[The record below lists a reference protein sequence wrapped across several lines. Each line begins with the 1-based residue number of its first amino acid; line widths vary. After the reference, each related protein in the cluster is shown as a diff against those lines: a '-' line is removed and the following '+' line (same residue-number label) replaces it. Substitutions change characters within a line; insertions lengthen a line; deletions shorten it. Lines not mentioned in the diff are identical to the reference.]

1 MAKARK
7 VKGESISAIAEAL
20 GVSRVTLYRH
30 IGWPSH
36 FPHSS
41 EPLSRHTRRIEAQVR
56 FKACSPG
63 ETPGKVVQRQFKG
76 VRACPGRI
84 EGACAL
90 PTGKVK
96 WFNNEKGFGFL
107 SRDDGGDVF
116 VHSSV
121 LPAGVDSLKPGQRVE
136 FGVVA
141 GQRGDQ
147 ALSVSLLD
155 PTPSVAAAQRKKPD
169 ELASIVQDLT
179 TLLENITPM
188 LEKGRY
194 PDKASGKKIAGLLR
208 AVADQLD
215 V

>member
-1 MAKARK
+1 
-7 VKGESISAIAEAL
+7 
-20 GVSRVTLYRH
+20 
-30 IGWPSH
+30 
-36 FPHSS
+36 
-41 EPLSRHTRRIEAQVR
+41 
-56 FKACSPG
+56 
-63 ETPGKVVQRQFKG
+63 
-76 VRACPGRI
+76 
-84 EGACAL
+84 L

-96 WFNNEKGFGFL
+96 WFNSEKGFGFL

-121 LPAGVDSLKPGQRVE
+121 LPAGVEALKPGQRVE

-147 ALSVSLLD
+147 ALSVVLLD
-155 PTPSVAAAQRKKPD
+155 PAPSVAAAQRRKPD

-179 TLLENITPM
+179 TVLENVSRS
-188 LEKGRY
+188 LERGRY
-194 PDKASGKKIAGLLR
+194 PDRASGATVAGMLR

>member
-1 MAKARK
+1 M
-7 VKGESISAIAEAL
+7 
-20 GVSRVTLYRH
+20 
-30 IGWPSH
+30 
-36 FPHSS
+36 
-41 EPLSRHTRRIEAQVR
+41 
-56 FKACSPG
+56 
-63 ETPGKVVQRQFKG
+63 
-76 VRACPGRI
+76 
-84 EGACAL
+84 

-121 LPAGVDSLKPGQRVE
+121 LPAGIDGLKPGQRVE

-147 ALSVSLLD
+147 ALSVTVLE
-155 PTPSVAAAQRKKPD
+155 PAPSVAAAQRRKPD

-188 LEKGRY
+188 LERGRY
-194 PDKASGKKIAGLLR
+194 PDKAHGRKIAGLLR

>member
-1 MAKARK
+1 
-7 VKGESISAIAEAL
+7 V
-20 GVSRVTLYRH
+20 
-30 IGWPSH
+30 
-36 FPHSS
+36 
-41 EPLSRHTRRIEAQVR
+41 
-56 FKACSPG
+56 
-63 ETPGKVVQRQFKG
+63 
-76 VRACPGRI
+76 
-84 EGACAL
+84 

-96 WFNNEKGFGFL
+96 WFNSEKGFGFL
-107 SRDDGGDVF
+107 SRDGGGDVF

-121 LPAGVDSLKPGQRVE
+121 LPDGVDALKPGQRVE

-141 GQRGDQ
+141 GSRGDQ
-147 ALSVSLLD
+147 ALSVTLLD
-155 PTPSVAAAQRKKPD
+155 PAPSVAAAQRRKPD

>member
-1 MAKARK
+1 M
-7 VKGESISAIAEAL
+7 
-20 GVSRVTLYRH
+20 
-30 IGWPSH
+30 
-36 FPHSS
+36 
-41 EPLSRHTRRIEAQVR
+41 
-56 FKACSPG
+56 
-63 ETPGKVVQRQFKG
+63 
-76 VRACPGRI
+76 
-84 EGACAL
+84 

-96 WFNNEKGFGFL
+96 WFNSEKGFGFL

-121 LPAGVDSLKPGQRVE
+121 LPAGVEALKPGQRVE

-147 ALSVSLLD
+147 ALSLTLLEPAPSL
-155 PTPSVAAAQRKKPD
+155 AAAARRKPD

-179 TLLENITPM
+179 TVLENITPM

-194 PDKASGKKIAGLLR
+194 PDRTSGKKIAGLLR

>member
-1 MAKARK
+1 MR
-7 VKGESISAIAEAL
+7 
-20 GVSRVTLYRH
+20 
-30 IGWPSH
+30 
-36 FPHSS
+36 
-41 EPLSRHTRRIEAQVR
+41 
-56 FKACSPG
+56 
-63 ETPGKVVQRQFKG
+63 
-76 VRACPGRI
+76 
-84 EGACAL
+84 AL

-96 WFNNEKGFGFL
+96 WFNSEKGFGFL

-121 LPAGVDSLKPGQRVE
+121 LPAGVDALKPGQRVE

-147 ALSVSLLD
+147 ALSVIVLD
-155 PTPSVAAAQRKKPD
+155 PAPSVAAAQRRKPD

-179 TLLENITPM
+179 TLLENVTQQ
-188 LEKGRY
+188 LERGRY
-194 PDKASGKKIAGLLR
+194 PDKAHGSKIADMLR

>member
-1 MAKARK
+1 M
-7 VKGESISAIAEAL
+7 
-20 GVSRVTLYRH
+20 
-30 IGWPSH
+30 
-36 FPHSS
+36 
-41 EPLSRHTRRIEAQVR
+41 
-56 FKACSPG
+56 
-63 ETPGKVVQRQFKG
+63 
-76 VRACPGRI
+76 
-84 EGACAL
+84 

-96 WFNNEKGFGFL
+96 WFNSEKGFGFL

-121 LPAGVDSLKPGQRVE
+121 LPAGVEALKPGQRVE

-147 ALSVSLLD
+147 ALSVVLLD
-155 PTPSVAAAQRKKPD
+155 PAPSVAAAQRRKPD

-179 TLLENITPM
+179 TVLENVSRS
-188 LEKGRY
+188 LERGRY
-194 PDKASGKKIAGLLR
+194 PDKASGAKVAGMLR

>member
-1 MAKARK
+1 M
-7 VKGESISAIAEAL
+7 
-20 GVSRVTLYRH
+20 
-30 IGWPSH
+30 
-36 FPHSS
+36 
-41 EPLSRHTRRIEAQVR
+41 
-56 FKACSPG
+56 
-63 ETPGKVVQRQFKG
+63 
-76 VRACPGRI
+76 
-84 EGACAL
+84 

-96 WFNNEKGFGFL
+96 WFNSEKGFGFL

-121 LPAGVDSLKPGQRVE
+121 LPDGLDALKPGQRVE

-147 ALSVSLLD
+147 ALSVIVLD
-155 PTPSVAAAQRKKPD
+155 PAPSVAAAQRRKPD

-179 TLLENITPM
+179 TLLENVTQQ
-188 LEKGRY
+188 LERGRY
-194 PDKASGKKIAGLLR
+194 PDKAHGGKIAGMLR

>member
-1 MAKARK
+1 M
-7 VKGESISAIAEAL
+7 
-20 GVSRVTLYRH
+20 
-30 IGWPSH
+30 
-36 FPHSS
+36 
-41 EPLSRHTRRIEAQVR
+41 
-56 FKACSPG
+56 
-63 ETPGKVVQRQFKG
+63 
-76 VRACPGRI
+76 
-84 EGACAL
+84 

-96 WFNNEKGFGFL
+96 WFNSEKGFGFL

-121 LPAGVDSLKPGQRVE
+121 LPDGVETLRPGQRVE

-147 ALSVSLLD
+147 ALSVTLLD
-155 PTPSVAAAQRKKPD
+155 PTPSVAAAQRRKPD

-179 TLLENITPM
+179 TLLESVTQQ
-188 LEKGRY
+188 LERGRY
-194 PDKASGKKIAGLLR
+194 PDKTHGRKIAGMLR

>member
-1 MAKARK
+1 M
-7 VKGESISAIAEAL
+7 
-20 GVSRVTLYRH
+20 
-30 IGWPSH
+30 
-36 FPHSS
+36 
-41 EPLSRHTRRIEAQVR
+41 
-56 FKACSPG
+56 
-63 ETPGKVVQRQFKG
+63 
-76 VRACPGRI
+76 
-84 EGACAL
+84 

-96 WFNNEKGFGFL
+96 WFNSEKGFGFL

-121 LPAGVDSLKPGQRVE
+121 LPEGVEALKPGQRVE

-147 ALSVSLLD
+147 ALSVALLD
-155 PTPSVAAAQRKKPD
+155 PAPSVAAAQRRKPD

-179 TLLENITPM
+179 TLLDGVSQS
-188 LEKGRY
+188 LERGRY
-194 PDKASGKKIAGLLR
+194 PDKTHGRKIAGMLR

>member
-1 MAKARK
+1 M
-7 VKGESISAIAEAL
+7 
-20 GVSRVTLYRH
+20 
-30 IGWPSH
+30 
-36 FPHSS
+36 
-41 EPLSRHTRRIEAQVR
+41 
-56 FKACSPG
+56 
-63 ETPGKVVQRQFKG
+63 
-76 VRACPGRI
+76 
-84 EGACAL
+84 

-96 WFNNEKGFGFL
+96 WFNSEKGFGFL

-121 LPAGVDSLKPGQRVE
+121 LPAGVDALKPGQRVE

-141 GQRGDQ
+141 GQRGGQ
-147 ALSVSLLD
+147 ALSVTVLD
-155 PTPSVAAAQRKKPD
+155 PAPSVAAAQRRKPD

-188 LEKGRY
+188 LERGRY
-194 PDKASGKKIAGLLR
+194 HDKVHGAKIAGLLR

>member
-1 MAKARK
+1 M
-7 VKGESISAIAEAL
+7 
-20 GVSRVTLYRH
+20 
-30 IGWPSH
+30 
-36 FPHSS
+36 
-41 EPLSRHTRRIEAQVR
+41 
-56 FKACSPG
+56 
-63 ETPGKVVQRQFKG
+63 
-76 VRACPGRI
+76 
-84 EGACAL
+84 

-96 WFNNEKGFGFL
+96 WFNSEKGFGFL

-121 LPAGVDSLKPGQRVE
+121 LPAGVEALKPGQRVE

-147 ALSVSLLD
+147 ALSVVLLD
-155 PTPSVAAAQRKKPD
+155 PAPSVAAAQRRKPD

-179 TLLENITPM
+179 TVLENVSRS
-188 LEKGRY
+188 LERGRY
-194 PDKASGKKIAGLLR
+194 PDRASGAKVAGLLR

>member
-1 MAKARK
+1 MR
-7 VKGESISAIAEAL
+7 
-20 GVSRVTLYRH
+20 
-30 IGWPSH
+30 
-36 FPHSS
+36 
-41 EPLSRHTRRIEAQVR
+41 
-56 FKACSPG
+56 
-63 ETPGKVVQRQFKG
+63 
-76 VRACPGRI
+76 
-84 EGACAL
+84 AL

-96 WFNNEKGFGFL
+96 WFNAEKGFGFL

-121 LPAGVDSLKPGQRVE
+121 LPAGVDTLKPGQRVE

-147 ALSVSLLD
+147 ALSVTLLE

-179 TLLENITPM
+179 TLLEGVAQT
-188 LEKGRY
+188 LERGRY
-194 PDKASGKKIAGLLR
+194 PDKTSGKNVAGLLR

>member
-1 MAKARK
+1 
-7 VKGESISAIAEAL
+7 
-20 GVSRVTLYRH
+20 
-30 IGWPSH
+30 
-36 FPHSS
+36 
-41 EPLSRHTRRIEAQVR
+41 
-56 FKACSPG
+56 
-63 ETPGKVVQRQFKG
+63 
-76 VRACPGRI
+76 
-84 EGACAL
+84 L

-96 WFNNEKGFGFL
+96 WFNSEKGFGFL

-121 LPAGVDSLKPGQRVE
+121 LPAGVEALKPGQRVE

-147 ALSVSLLD
+147 ALSVVLLD
-155 PTPSVAAAQRKKPD
+155 PAPSVAAAQRRKPD

-179 TLLENITPM
+179 TVLENVSRS
-188 LEKGRY
+188 LERGRY
-194 PDKASGKKIAGLLR
+194 PDRASGAKVAGMLR

>member
-1 MAKARK
+1 M
-7 VKGESISAIAEAL
+7 
-20 GVSRVTLYRH
+20 
-30 IGWPSH
+30 
-36 FPHSS
+36 
-41 EPLSRHTRRIEAQVR
+41 
-56 FKACSPG
+56 
-63 ETPGKVVQRQFKG
+63 
-76 VRACPGRI
+76 
-84 EGACAL
+84 

-96 WFNNEKGFGFL
+96 WFNSEKGFGFL

-121 LPAGVDSLKPGQRVE
+121 LPAGVEVLKPGQRVE

-147 ALSVSLLD
+147 ALSVVLLD
-155 PTPSVAAAQRKKPD
+155 PAPSVAVAQRRKPD
-169 ELASIVQDLT
+169 DLASIVQDLT

-188 LEKGRY
+188 LERGRY
-194 PDKASGKKIAGLLR
+194 PDKASGSKIAGLLR